1 MGVRL
6 LLVEDEP
13 ELLQALRVRL
23 TAAGFL
29 CETARNGKE
38 ALACLARQQP
48 DVIIADLVMPEMDGY
63 EMVERVQSD
72 QRTASIPVI
81 VLTAVPG
88 HALDRRAAQ
97 LHPACIMHKP
107 FESEHLVSAVRALV
121 DPQASGGARH
131 G

>member
-1 MGVRL
+1 MGPRL

-23 TAAGFL
+23 SAAGFI
-29 CETARNGKE
+29 CETASNGKE
-38 ALACLARQQP
+38 ALACLARQRP
-48 DVIIADLVMPEMDGY
+48 DLIIADLVMPEMDGY

-81 VLTAVPG
+81 VLTAVPEY
-88 HALDRRAAQ
+88 AFDRRAAQ
-97 LHPACIMHKP
+97 LHPARIMHKP
-107 FESEHLVSAVRALV
+107 FESEHLVSAVRSLV
-121 DPQASGGARH
+121 GPQASGGPRD